1 MSGPQAFWVIPKTPP
16 IGTRLETTK
25 VQSIS
30 AARLATVEGGGRSKG
45 APMFSGGKDDGEQTE
60 KKSLKIYGWP
70 FFKYLIFF
78 FECFP
83 SSRAYALFFFCLLV
97 FFLFRTQTVLRE
109 TTWNAETLD
118 FLDFQPE
125 VIYACR
131 FQESNKSIVN
141 DFKPHVVF
149 KMKGGYT
156 DKVS

>member
-1 MSGPQAFWVIPKTPP
+1 MLPKLTC
-16 IGTRLETTK
+16 L
-25 VQSIS
+25 
-30 AARLATVEGGGRSKG
+30 
-45 APMFSGGKDDGEQTE
+45 
-60 KKSLKIYGWP
+60 
-70 FFKYLIFF
+70 
-78 FECFP
+78 CFVFL
-83 SSRAYALFFFCLLV
+83 LFTC